1 MDDQSTER
9 NSANRGNSGRPWIWG
24 AALILL
30 GIIFLLQNTGIY
42 TLRNWWALFILIP
55 AVGAFSNGWN
65 AYRNEGRLSIHARG
79 SLLTG
84 FVMTM
89 LAAIF
94 LFNLNWTIY
103 APVLILM
110 AGIFLL
116 VNALLPV

>member
-9 NSANRGNSGRPWIWG
+9 NSTNRRESERPWIWG
-24 AALILL
+24 AALVIL
-30 GIIFLLQNTGIY
+30 GIIFLLRNTGIY
-42 TLRNWWALFILIP
+42 DLDNWWALFILIP

-84 FVMTM
+84 FIMLM

-94 LFNLNWTIY
+94 LFNLNWAIY
-103 APVLILM
+103 APALILM